1 MICPPPRTTS
11 IELLT
16 FWGGDVVG
24 VVSDT
29 NHKTNCIHC
38 DIKHVAIYPGCI
50 HWLLKLVSRELF
62 AAGGAGRGDTRAT
75 DAFHGWLP
83 WMPATDA
90 TPFHGR
96 LPWMLSMIHSMD
108 ALQRNSILGCLPWMH
123 SIDASSQPT
132 SSQPASQ
139 PASHAAKRQISQ
151 AARQPASSQPASQSA
166 TRQPA
171 SQTAS
176 QSARLPASH
185 SLSQPAS
192 QPARDPSS

>member
-38 DIKHVAIYPGCI
+38 DIRHVAIYPGCI
-50 HWLLKLVSRELF
+50 PWLLNLVSRELF

-108 ALQRNSILGCLPWMH
+108 ALHRNSILGCLPWMH

-139 PASHAAKRQISQ
+139 PCSQ
-151 AARQPASSQPASQSA
+151 AANQPGSQTACIKPASQPVSHTPASQPASQPVCQA
-166 TRQPA
+166 A
-171 SQTAS
+171 SQPFT
-176 QSARLPASH
+176 
-185 SLSQPAS
+185 QPAS

>member
-1 MICPPPRTTS
+1 M
-11 IELLT
+11 
-16 FWGGDVVG
+16 VG
-24 VVSDT
+24 VVSST
-29 NHKTNCIHC
+29 NKKTNCIHC
-38 DIKHVAIYPGCI
+38 DIRHVAIYPGCI
-50 HWLLKLVSRELF
+50 PWLLNLVSRELF
-62 AAGGAGRGDTRAT
+62 AAGGADRGDARAT

-108 ALQRNSILGCLPWMH
+108 ALHRNSILGCLPWMH

-132 SSQPASQ
+132 SRQ
-139 PASHAAKRQISQ
+139 PASHAAKQPISQ
-151 AARQPASSQPASQSA
+151 AARQPASCQPASQSA

-171 SQTAS
+171 SQPAS
-176 QSARLPASH
+176 QAASQPF
-185 SLSQPAS
+185 SQPAS